1 MSSGKIGWPLWL
13 AVVFGLFLAG
23 LPRERYRAV
32 ERSFSQGHL
41 PGLVDAARAYVTNDG
56 DVRRFFAYAQAARG
70 RPYQSYYVRTA
81 EAWRQAFAAG
91 EPYRPDESPTVT
103 PAHPLV
109 PYRDYLVEYPPGFFA
124 VALPPAW
131 LAHDSPDAYVR
142 LFEALMA
149 ALLTAAFVL
158 TAVTL
163 RRLGAGAALASG
175 PTLAWAALATLLL
188 GVVATHRYDA
198 AVALA
203 MVIAL
208 SALAARRPIVVGLAL
223 GIAIALKTTPV
234 LAFPI
239 VAMHALRERRPRD
252 LVATTLTLTV
262 TVALIFLPA
271 VAAAGPRLFE
281 SFRYHADRPVQIESS
296 WGAALGLVHAL
307 APAWVVVEKS
317 FGSTNVAGRLGPLAS
332 RLCTLVTLSGLG
344 AVYMLTWRRLAA
356 ASTEDEARLREA
368 RARIALE
375 ATAATFAVL
384 IALGKICSPQYLVWI
399 LPLGLGLS
407 LGAPRRARLA
417 VLLALVALTQLV
429 YPVMYGRL
437 EALRPGACALV
448 LLRNGALLAWAA
460 LLLNGLDG
468 RSRGGLDGRSRG
480 DLS

>member
-1 MSSGKIGWPLWL
+1 
-13 AVVFGLFLAG
+13 
-23 LPRERYRAV
+23 
-32 ERSFSQGHL
+32 
-41 PGLVDAARAYVTNDG
+41 
-56 DVRRFFAYAQAARG
+56 
-70 RPYQSYYVRTA
+70 
-81 EAWRQAFAAG
+81 
-91 EPYRPDESPTVT
+91 
-103 PAHPLV
+103 
-109 PYRDYLVEYPPGFFA
+109 
-124 VALPPAW
+124 
-131 LAHDSPDAYVR
+131 
-142 LFEALMA
+142 LFEGFMA

-158 TAVTL
+158 STVTL
-163 RRLGAGAALASG
+163 RRLGEGPGLAPG
-175 PTLAWAALATLLL
+175 PTLAWAALATFLL

-203 MVIAL
+203 IVIAL

-223 GIAIALKTTPV
+223 GIAIALKGTPV

-271 VAAAGPRLFE
+271 VAAAGPRLYE
-281 SFRYHADRPVQIESS
+281 TLRYHAARPVQIESS

-307 APAWVVVEKS
+307 APAWVVVEKT

-332 RLCTLVTLSGLG
+332 RLSTLATLSGLG
-344 AVYMLTWRRLAA
+344 AVYLVTWRRLAA
-356 ASTEDEARLREA
+356 ANTDDEDRLREA

-375 ATAATFAVL
+375 GTAATFAVF
-384 IALGKICSPQYLVWI
+384 IALGKVCSPQYLVWI

-407 LGAPRRARLA
+407 LGAARRARLA

-437 EALRPGACALV
+437 ESLRPSVCALV

-460 LLLNGLDG
+460 LLLNGLDN
-468 RSRGGLDGRSRG
+468 GLDRRRG
-480 DLS
+480 ELS